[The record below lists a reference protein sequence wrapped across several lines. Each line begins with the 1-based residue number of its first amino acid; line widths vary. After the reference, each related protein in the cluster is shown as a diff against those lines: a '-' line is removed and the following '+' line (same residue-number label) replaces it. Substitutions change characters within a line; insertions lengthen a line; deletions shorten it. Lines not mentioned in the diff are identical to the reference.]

1 MSTLRIRDLRAS
13 VVGKQILHGVDLT
26 INSGEVH
33 VVMGPNGAGKS
44 TLSSVVMGK
53 PGYEVLGGSVT
64 LDDVDLLA
72 LPAWQRAQAGVHLVM
87 QYPSE
92 VPGVS
97 LDHVM
102 EAALTARGRDTA
114 GLDELLDAEASRIG
128 FAPDLLHRALNV
140 DLSGGEKKR
149 NETLQLAVLQPKFAI
164 LDELDSGLD
173 IDALRDCAQR
183 VEALTNDT
191 GMGAL
196 VITHYNR
203 LLEALRADVIHILV
217 KGRIVASGG
226 PELADQLEREGY
238 AAYQGDE
245 PDEPAA
251 PTTGSLDDLFAL

>member
-33 VVMGPNGAGKS
+33 VVMGPNGPGKS

-102 EAALTARGRDTA
+102 
-114 GLDELLDAEASRIG
+114 
-128 FAPDLLHRALNV
+128 
-140 DLSGGEKKR
+140 
-149 NETLQLAVLQPKFAI
+149 Q
-164 LDELDSGLD
+164 
-173 IDALRDCAQR
+173 
-183 VEALTNDT
+183 EALTPRGRHAAGVDVD
-191 GMGAL
+191 G
-196 VITHYNR
+196 
-203 LLEALRADVIHILV
+203 RA
-217 KGRIVASGG
+217 
-226 PELADQLEREGY
+226 LERHHVAVDLHAGLAS
-238 AAYQGDE
+238 AAHAG
-245 PDEPAA
+245 
-251 PTTGSLDDLFAL
+251 

>member
-92 VPGVS
+92 VQ
-97 LDHVM
+97 
-102 EAALTARGRDTA
+102 EALTARGRDTA
-114 GLDELLDAEASRIG
+114 GLDALLDAEAERIG

-226 PELADQLEREGY
+226 PELADQLERDGY
-238 AAYQGDE
+238 AAYQADE

-251 PTTGSLDDLFAL
+251 PPASSLDDLFAL